1 MPRATYGF
9 PTNPDL
15 LEHYGPTI
23 AVQIGYHDRDG
34 ALQLSS
40 DVYDA
45 LVDTGADASC
55 IDSTLAAELNLKIV
69 DKQYAAGVLGSGLV
83 NVYSAQLYIPDLSAG
98 FVGGFP
104 GLPLADD
111 ELPHAVIIGREFLR
125 HYTLLY
131 EGRTGV
137 FTISND

>member
-34 ALQLSS
+34 ALQLSP

-55 IDSTLAAELNLKIV
+55 IDSTLAAELNLRIV

-83 NVYSAQLYIPDLSAG
+83 NVYSAQRYIPDLGSASVSFATAG
-98 FVGGFP
+98 ILVVSRP
-104 GLPLADD
+104 
-111 ELPHAVIIGREFLR
+111 
-125 HYTLLY
+125 
-131 EGRTGV
+131 
-137 FTISND
+137 